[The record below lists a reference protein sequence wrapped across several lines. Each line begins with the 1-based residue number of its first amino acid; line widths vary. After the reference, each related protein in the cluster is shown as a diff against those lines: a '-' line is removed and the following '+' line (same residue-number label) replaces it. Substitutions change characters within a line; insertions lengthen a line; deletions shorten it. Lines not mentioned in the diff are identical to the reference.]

1 MESFLFLGFGFHAWV
16 TIITVLGMFT
26 ILLFTKLRSDLV
38 FLGAM
43 AILYVT
49 GVLNVIGAMAILY
62 VTGVLNV
69 KDAFSGFSSTSVLVV
84 GVLFVVVAGLTYTG
98 VLQWIM
104 KNLLGQPDGY
114 AKAVVRLML
123 PVAALSSFLSNTT
136 VVAMFVTHLVWV
148 VSAH

>member
-1 MESFLFLGFGFHAWV
+1 MHAKGKKGNKFTMESFLFLGFDFHAWV

-49 GVLNVIGAMAILY
+49 GVLNV
-62 VTGVLNV
+62 

-84 GVLFVVVAGLTYTG
+84 GVLFVVVSPTA
-98 VLQWIM
+98 M
-104 KNLLGQPDGY
+104 RRLLSD
-114 AKAVVRLML
+114 
-123 PVAALSSFLSNTT
+123 
-136 VVAMFVTHLVWV
+136 
-148 VSAH
+148 